1 MKTRTFLKRT
11 WNHKRKGLFLVSYLK
26 PKDIGWSILF
36 GAASAALSIWL
47 GKDDK

>member
-1 MKTRTFLKRT
+1 MKARTLLKRSL
-11 WNHKRKGLFLVSYLK
+11 NHKRKGFFLLSGLK
-26 PKDIGWSILF
+26 PKEIRWSILF